1 MNYRYIILWAGNSGF
16 GSGFGDEFD
25 RKFTYNTWFISNY
38 LSLRVRKLHIPTKGP
53 FNMLFCNITNEK
65 NLVKEKAVSS
75 LSVNIHVEVE
85 EIEKYLSMSNEVE
98 RFQYYLSLLERGY
111 KIASYSYDIPIDSFL
126 NLHQE
131 LRNNNYKNE
140 WLFKKKNIKEYGIKI
155 VLDHVLTS
163 YDYKLRLSLF
173 DTKNQFITEGCI
185 YQTYPDD
192 IFFNKNVRHLVVEDG
207 KLIITDFLDHPQ
219 FVCELSDLSN
229 GIVKS
234 VCVDANTRKYI
245 PNEENREKFER
256 LKW

>member
-1 MNYRYIILWAGNSGF
+1 
-16 GSGFGDEFD
+16 
-25 RKFTYNTWFISNY
+25 
-38 LSLRVRKLHIPTKGP
+38 
-53 FNMLFCNITNEK
+53 MLFCNITNEK

-185 YQTYPDD
+185 YQTFPDD

-219 FVCELSDLSN
+219 FVCELSDLSK
-229 GIVKS
+229 GVVKS

>member
-1 MNYRYIILWAGNSGF
+1 MHIRTYRISTG
-16 GSGFGDEFD
+16 GD
-25 RKFTYNTWFISNY
+25 
-38 LSLRVRKLHIPTKGP
+38 
-53 FNMLFCNITNEK
+53 FNMLFCNITK
-65 NLVKEKAVSS
+65 KEDSCKEFADS
-75 LSVNIHVEVE
+75 LTVQIHLSDEMLNGYMNMQSDKE
-85 EIEKYLSMSNEVE
+85 RYNFYLA
-98 RFQYYLSLLERGY
+98 LLERGY
-111 KIASYSYDIPIDSFL
+111 KIASHDRAFPTDILL
-126 NLHQE
+126 NLHTQ
-131 LRNNNYKNE
+131 LKLNNYKCE
-140 WLFKKKNIKEYGIKI
+140 WLFKKKTIKEYGIKV

-163 YDYKLRLSLF
+163 CNYKLRLSLF

-192 IFFNKNVRHLVVEDG
+192 IFFNKDVRHLVVEDG